1 VRNLETVRQQTA
13 ADPHVL
19 EAGHAPTAFLA
30 DEIRM
35 GSPVGRT
42 IRLLVEVD
50 DSEPFIRVQRYVW
63 TNERSATTE
72 RWQETVNGAR
82 VGEIEERDISWR
94 QLQARSS
101 FPAEQT
107 SIEADTIETPLGIM
121 DCLRYTVREG
131 ETVKRL
137 WFARH
142 LPGVP
147 VKVVVKEQGRLISTV
162 TMVANEFA

>member
-1 VRNLETVRQQTA
+1 MEEGR
-13 ADPHVL
+13 
-19 EAGHAPTAFLA
+19 APTPFLA

-50 DSEPFIRVQRYVW
+50 GAEPFVRVQRYVW

-72 RWQETVNGAR
+72 RWRETVDGAR
-82 VGEIEERDISWR
+82 ISGVEDRDTTWR
-94 QLQARSS
+94 QLQANSS
-101 FPAEQT
+101 FPEDQT
-107 SIEADTIETPLGIM
+107 TIEPDTIETPLGIM

-131 ETVKRL
+131 QVVKRL

-142 LPGVP
+142 LPGLP
-147 VKVVVKEQGRLISTV
+147 VKVIVKEDGRDVSRV
-162 TMVANEFA
+162 TMISNTFA